1 MPLLSAF
8 PPRVVVTGAE
18 STGKTTLAQQLA
30 ARLQTVHSPEMARHY
45 LDAKGHLDARDVLPI
60 AYAARAVELW
70 LEPRAKEVLVCDT
83 DVLSTMIYARELYGF
98 ESGELERLLSE
109 RAARVYLLLDTD
121 IAWQADPTPG
131 QRAGMAAR
139 ARMAKIFEGELKARG
154 LPFRVVS
161 AQGIYDKRLEMA
173 LSFAREALVNE

>member
-1 MPLLSAF
+1 MLFLL

-30 ARLQTVHSPEMARHY
+30 ARLETVHSPEMARHY
-45 LDAKGHLDARDVLPI
+45 LDAKGQLDAQDVLPI

-70 LEPRAKEVLVCDT
+70 LEPHAKGVLVCDT
-83 DVLSTMIYARELYGF
+83 DVLSTIIYARELYGF
-98 ESGELERLLSE
+98 ESGELERLLAE
-109 RAARVYLLLDTD
+109 RPTRLYLLLDTD

-131 QRAGMAAR
+131 QRAGMASR
-139 ARMAKIFEGELKARG
+139 ARFATLFKGELEARQ

-161 AQGIYDKRLEMA
+161 ADGDHEKRLEMA
-173 LSFAREALVNE
+173 LAFAREALASE